1 MSEHEY
7 VPKSKAG
14 KWFNDRLP
22 LLTLGAHLTD
32 YPTPKNLNYWWT
44 FGGILTF
51 CLITQIVTGIV
62 LAMHYV
68 AHADLAFASV
78 EHIMRD
84 VNYGWL
90 IRYIHSNGASMFFLA
105 VYIHIFRSLFYGS
118 YKSPREVIW
127 IIGMLIYFLM
137 MATAFMGYVLP
148 WGQMS
153 FWGATVIT
161 NLFSAIPLVGES
173 ITTWLWGGYSV
184 DNPTLTRFF
193 TLHYLIPFLILGL
206 VVLHIWALHVPGNNN
221 PVGIDIKKPSKD
233 TVPFHPYIVIK
244 DAFALLM
251 FCIIFALFVFYQPNI
266 LGHADNYIEANPL
279 VTPAHIVPEWYLLP
293 FYAILRSVPDKLMGV
308 VAMLSAILILAA
320 LPWLD
325 TSKVR
330 SAVFRPL
337 FRQFYWILVADV
349 LILGYVG
356 AMPAEGLYL
365 LVARVATAYYF
376 AHFLI
381 ILPVLGWKEKTTP
394 LPLSISEPVLGG
406 SPNFAAARARSNDK
420 LENTVK

>member
-1 MSEHEY
+1 
-7 VPKSKAG
+7 
-14 KWFNDRLP
+14 
-22 LLTLGAHLTD
+22 
-32 YPTPKNLNYWWT
+32 
-44 FGGILTF
+44 
-51 CLITQIVTGIV
+51 
-62 LAMHYV
+62 
-68 AHADLAFASV
+68 
-78 EHIMRD
+78 
-84 VNYGWL
+84 
-90 IRYIHSNGASMFFLA
+90 
-105 VYIHIFRSLFYGS
+105 
-118 YKSPREVIW
+118 
-127 IIGMLIYFLM
+127 M

-173 ITTWLWGGYSV
+173 ITNWLWGGYSV

-193 TLHYLIPFLILGL
+193 SLHYLFPFLILGL
-206 VVLHIWALHVPGNNN
+206 VILHIWALHVPGNNN
-221 PVGIDIKKPSKD
+221 PIGIDIKKPSKD

-244 DAFALLM
+244 DLFALLI
-251 FCIIFALFVFYQPNI
+251 FLIIFAFFVFFSPNI

-293 FYAILRSVPDKLMGV
+293 FYAILRSVPDKLLGV
-308 VAMLSAILILAA
+308 IAMFAAIFVLVI

-330 SAVFRPL
+330 STVFRPIYK
-337 FRQFYWILVADV
+337 QFYWFLVADV

-365 LVARVATAYYF
+365 LIARVATAYYF

-381 ILPVLGWKEKTTP
+381 ILPFLGMKEKTTP
-394 LPLSISEPVLGG
+394 LPLSITEPVLGG
-406 SPNFAAARARSNDK
+406 SADMAMAKNNSDYKEK
-420 LENTVK
+420 L

>member
-1 MSEHEY
+1 MSDQEY
-7 VPKSKAG
+7 TPSSKFG

-22 LLTLGAHLTD
+22 ILSLVNHLTD

-51 CLITQIVTGIV
+51 CLITQIVTGLV
-62 LAMHYV
+62 LAMHYI
-68 AHADLAFASV
+68 AHVDHAFSSV

-90 IRYIHSNGASMFFLA
+90 LRYVHANGASMFFLA
-105 VYIHIFRSLFYGS
+105 VYIHIFRALFYGS
-118 YKSPREVIW
+118 YKAPREIIW
-127 IIGMLIYFLM
+127 IIGIIIYLLM
-137 MATAFMGYVLP
+137 MAAAFMGYVLP

-193 TLHYLIPFLILGL
+193 TLHYLLPFLILGL

-251 FCIIFALFVFYQPNI
+251 FLIIFAMFVFYSPNV

-308 VAMLSAILILAA
+308 IAMLSAILILAA

-325 TSKVR
+325 TSKIR

-337 FRQFYWILVADV
+337 YKQFYWILVADV

-365 LVARVATAYYF
+365 LIARIGTIYYF

-381 ILPVLGWKEKTTP
+381 ILPVLGLKEKTLP
-394 LPLSISEPVLGG
+394 LPLSITEPVLGG
-406 SPNFAAARARSNDK
+406 SPNLAAARDK
-420 LENTVK
+420 TEKIV

>member
-1 MSEHEY
+1 MSDHDY
-7 VPKSKAG
+7 QPSSKLG

-22 LLTLGAHLTD
+22 LLTLSNHLKE

-51 CLITQIVTGIV
+51 CLIVQIITGV
-62 LAMHYV
+62 ALAMHYI
-68 AHADLAFASV
+68 ADSDLAFASV

-90 IRYIHSNGASMFFLA
+90 IRYVHANGASMFFLA
-105 VYIHIFRSLFYGS
+105 VYIHIFRALYYGS

-127 IIGMLIYFLM
+127 IIGMIIYFLM

-161 NLFSAIPLVGES
+161 NLFSAIPFVGEG
-173 ITTWLWGGYSV
+173 IVAWLWGGFAV
-184 DNPTLTRFF
+184 DNPTLTRFYA
-193 TLHYLIPFLILGL
+193 LHYLLPFLILGL

-221 PVGIDIKKPSKD
+221 PIGIDIKKPSKD

-251 FCIIFALFVFYQPNI
+251 FLIVFTFFVFYSPNI
-266 LGHADNYIEANPL
+266 LGHADNYIEANPM

-293 FYAILRSVPDKLMGV
+293 FYAILRSVPDKLFGV
-308 VAMLSAILILAA
+308 VAMFAAIFVLII

-325 TSKVR
+325 TSKIR

-337 FRQFYWILVADV
+337 YKQFYWILVIDV
-349 LILGYVG
+349 LILGYMG

-376 AHFLI
+376 IHFLI
-381 ILPVLGWKEKTTP
+381 ILPILGHKEKTRP
-394 LPLSISEPVLGG
+394 VPLSITEPVLGG
-406 SPNFAAARARSNDK
+406 FPNQS
-420 LENTVK
+420 TVKKKESIN

>member
-1 MSEHEY
+1 MSEHDY
-7 VPKSKAG
+7 QPKSKFG

-22 LLTLGAHLTD
+22 LLTLASHLTE

-51 CLITQIVTGIV
+51 CLITQIITGLV
-62 LAMHYV
+62 LAMHYI
-68 AHADLAFASV
+68 AHADLAFSSV

-90 IRYIHSNGASMFFLA
+90 IRYIHANGASMFFLA

-118 YKSPREVIW
+118 YKSPREIIW
-127 IIGMLIYFLM
+127 IIGIIIYLLM
-137 MATAFMGYVLP
+137 MAAAFLGYVLP

-161 NLFSAIPLVGES
+161 NLFSAIPLVGEG
-173 ITTWLWGGYSV
+173 IVTWLWGGYSV

-221 PVGIDIKKPSKD
+221 PIGIDIKKPSKD

-244 DAFALLM
+244 DGFALLM
-251 FCIIFALFVFYQPNI
+251 FMIVFAFFVFYTPNI

-293 FYAILRSVPDKLMGV
+293 FYAILRSVPDKLLGV
-308 VAMLSAILILAA
+308 IAMLSAILILAA

-325 TSKVR
+325 TSKIR

-337 FRQFYWILVADV
+337 YKQFYWILVADV

-365 LVARVATAYYF
+365 LVARIATAYYF
-376 AHFLI
+376 LHFLVVLP
-381 ILPVLGWKEKTTP
+381 ILGFKERTTP
-394 LPLSISEPVLGG
+394 VPLSITEHILGG
-406 SPNFAAARARSNDK
+406 SPNLAA
-420 LENTVK
+420 VKKKDTFKVQ

>member
-7 VPKSKAG
+7 VPKSKAA

-118 YKSPREVIW
+118 YKSPREIIW
-127 IIGMLIYFLM
+127 ILGIIIYLLM
-137 MATAFMGYVLP
+137 MAAAFMGYVLP

-251 FCIIFALFVFYQPNI
+251 FCIVFALFVFYQPNI
-266 LGHADNYIEANPL
+266 LGHADNYIEADPL

-365 LVARVATAYYF
+365 LIARVATAYYF

-394 LPLSISEPVLGG
+394 LPLSITEPVLGG
-406 SPNFAAARARSNDK
+406 SPNLAAARSDEK
-420 LENTVK
+420 IEKTIK

>member
-1 MSEHEY
+1 MSDHNY
-7 VPKSKAG
+7 VPSSKLG

-22 LLTLGAHLTD
+22 LLSLGAHLRE

-51 CLITQIVTGIV
+51 CLITQIITGIV
-62 LAMHYV
+62 LGMHYV
-68 AHADLAFASV
+68 AHADLAFDSV

-90 IRYIHSNGASMFFLA
+90 IRYVHANGASMFFLA
-105 VYIHIFRSLFYGS
+105 VYVHIFRSLYYGS

-127 IIGMLIYFLM
+127 ILGMIIYLLM

-161 NLFSAIPLVGES
+161 NLFSAVPLIGES
-173 ITTWLWGGYSV
+173 ITNWLWGGYAV

-193 TLHYLIPFLILGL
+193 SLHYLFPFLILGL

-221 PVGIDIKKPSKD
+221 PIGIDLKKPSND

-244 DAFALLM
+244 DLFALLL
-251 FCIIFALFVFYQPNI
+251 FLIVFAFFVFYAPNI
-266 LGHADNYIEANPL
+266 LGHSDNYIEANPM

-293 FYAILRSVPDKLMGV
+293 FYAILRSVPDKLLGV
-308 VAMLSAILILAA
+308 IAMFASIFILVI

-330 SAVFRPL
+330 SAIFRPV
-337 FRQFYWILVADV
+337 FKQFYWILVIDV
-349 LILGYVG
+349 IILGYMG
-356 AMPAEGLYL
+356 AMPAEGTYL
-365 LVARVATAYYF
+365 LIARIATAYYF
-376 AHFLI
+376 IHFLI
-381 ILPVLGWKEKTTP
+381 ILPILSKKEKTSP
-394 LPLSISEPVLGG
+394 VPLSITEPVLGG
-406 SPNFAAARARSNDK
+406 AFKSEMARKDK
-420 LENTVK
+420 LN

>member
-1 MSEHEY
+1 MSDHNY
-7 VPKSKAG
+7 TPNSKFG

-22 LLTLGAHLTD
+22 LLTLANHLTD

-51 CLITQIVTGIV
+51 CLITQIVTGLV
-62 LAMHYV
+62 LAMHYI
-68 AHADLAFASV
+68 AHADMAFSSV

-90 IRYIHSNGASMFFLA
+90 LRYVHANGASMFFLA

-118 YKSPREVIW
+118 YKSPREIIW
-127 IIGMLIYFLM
+127 ILGIIIYLLM
-137 MATAFMGYVLP
+137 MAAAFMGYVLP

-251 FCIIFALFVFYQPNI
+251 FCIVFALFVFYQPNI
-266 LGHADNYIEANPL
+266 LGHADNYIEADPL

-365 LVARVATAYYF
+365 LIARVATAYYF

-394 LPLSISEPVLGG
+394 LPLSITEPVLGG
-406 SPNFAAARARSNDK
+406 SPNLAAARSDEK
-420 LENTVK
+420 IEKTIK

>member
-1 MSEHEY
+1 MSDHNY
-7 VPKSKAG
+7 IPQSKFG

-22 LLTLGAHLTD
+22 LLTLANHLTD

-51 CLITQIVTGIV
+51 CLITQIVTGLV
-62 LAMHYV
+62 LAMHYI
-68 AHADLAFASV
+68 AHADMAFDSV

-90 IRYIHSNGASMFFLA
+90 IRYIHANGASMFFLA

-118 YKSPREVIW
+118 YKSPREIIW
-127 IIGMLIYFLM
+127 IIGIIIYLLM
-137 MATAFMGYVLP
+137 MAAAFLGYVLP

-161 NLFSAIPLVGES
+161 NLFSAIPLVGEG
-173 ITTWLWGGYSV
+173 IVTWLWGGYSV

-221 PVGIDIKKPSKD
+221 PIGIDIKKPSKD

-244 DAFALLM
+244 DGFALLM
-251 FCIIFALFVFYQPNI
+251 FMIVFAFFVFYTPNI

-293 FYAILRSVPDKLMGV
+293 FYAILRSVPDKLLGV
-308 VAMLSAILILAA
+308 IAMLSAILILAA

-325 TSKVR
+325 TSKIR

-337 FRQFYWILVADV
+337 YKQFYWILVADV

-365 LVARVATAYYF
+365 LIARVATAYYF
-376 AHFLI
+376 LHFLVVLP
-381 ILPVLGWKEKTTP
+381 ILGLKERTIPV
-394 LPLSISEPVLGG
+394 PLSITEPILGG
-406 SPNFAAARARSNDK
+406 SPNLAA
-420 LENTVK
+420 VKKKDSL